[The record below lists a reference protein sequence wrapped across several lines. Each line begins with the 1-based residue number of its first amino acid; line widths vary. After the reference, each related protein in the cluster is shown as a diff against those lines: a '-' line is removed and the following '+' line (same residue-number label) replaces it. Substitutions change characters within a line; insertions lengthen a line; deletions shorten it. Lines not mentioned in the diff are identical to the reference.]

1 MIAIN
6 MGYFIKVLKNLYL
19 LWKYQ
24 KIRLFSNN
32 YKVLSV
38 IL

>member
-6 MGYFIKVLKNLYL
+6 MGYFIKVLKNL

-32 YKVLSV
+32 YKVFSV